1 MRHYELTFV
10 VDPVLSNEEIQSI
23 RQTYEDQVK
32 KLGCTIVHVDDGGLK
47 QLAYPINKRN
57 SGIYFTIE
65 FAGETGEAI
74 APIEL
79 ALRRDE
85 RIMRFLTISLDKFGV
100 KYNEDKRNGLIKKV
114 QRLKK
119 KAVKAPDAKP
129 SETKQADKA
138 PVADKAPETATEEVA
153 KKVAEPVEAPAEVP
167 VEAESSAADTTKVVE
182 GEE

>member
-23 RQTYEDQVK
+23 RQTYEDLVK
-32 KLGCTIVHVDDGGLK
+32 TLGCTIVHLDDGGLK

-119 KAVKAPDAKP
+119 KAAKP
-129 SETKQADKA
+129 ADSA
-138 PVADKAPETATEEVA
+138 PVAEKA
-153 KKVAEPVEAPAEVP
+153 AEPVGEKVEAPVEVPAEVP
-167 VEAESSAADTTKVVE
+167 VEAAAPEVEAPKVVE